1 MKLLFPSFSHEIF
14 KFISIFVYKI
24 VGNNF
29 RKEKKKKCFFLRSRV
44 EEETKLYIQVNSYRR
59 VERYLMRLKRNML
72 DEYCSR
78 HAEFIHADVSKWNG
92 F

>member
-1 MKLLFPSFSHEIF
+1 M
-14 KFISIFVYKI
+14 
-24 VGNNF
+24 
-29 RKEKKKKCFFLRSRV
+29 FLSRV
-44 EEETKLYIQVNSYRR
+44 EEETKLYIQVNLYRR